1 MNMTSYRFSLS
12 WSRLIPQGVGPPNP
26 LGVQYYNDLINELI
40 KNDIKPMVTLYHWD
54 LPLEL
59 HKNGGRVTKNL
70 KLMPIFHQI
79 YLSFHEKHKNLRN
92 KVWQLLNFNLVTLS
106 FLNKRLAKSKHSP
119 SLQRVRK
126 NGL

>member
-59 HKNGGRVTKNL
+59 HKNGGRVTKDQ
-70 KLMPIFHQI
+70 KLTPI
-79 YLSFHEKHKNLRN
+79 
-92 KVWQLLNFNLVTLS
+92 LNFRKKKFCQVLNSNLVTLY
-106 FLNKRLAKSKHSP
+106 FLNKRLAESKHSP

>member
-1 MNMTSYRFSLS
+1 MKSMNMTSYRFSLS

-40 KNDIKPMVTLYHWD
+40 KNDIRPMVTLYHWD

-59 HKNGGRVTKNL
+59 HKNGGRVTKNHNH
-70 KLMPIFHQI
+70 KTMTIFFQT
-79 YLSFHEKHKNLRN
+79 SFSFNRIFFSKK
-92 KVWQLLNFNLVTLS
+92 KSNLVTLS

-119 SLQRVRK
+119 SLQGVRK